1 MLCFSQKI
9 CFPCCQE
16 TEELGTKF
24 LTLANCNK
32 LVLQSPRVKP
42 YFLLKRAKRSEAQK
56 AKRSIAQ
63 LLLTKLSWKTLLF

>member
-24 LTLANCNK
+24 LTLSNFNK
-32 LVLQSPRVKP
+32 LVLQLRRVKP
-42 YFLLKRAKRSEAQK
+42 YFLLKRAKKSEAETLSEASRQK
-56 AKRSIAQ
+56 
-63 LLLTKLSWKTLLF
+63 